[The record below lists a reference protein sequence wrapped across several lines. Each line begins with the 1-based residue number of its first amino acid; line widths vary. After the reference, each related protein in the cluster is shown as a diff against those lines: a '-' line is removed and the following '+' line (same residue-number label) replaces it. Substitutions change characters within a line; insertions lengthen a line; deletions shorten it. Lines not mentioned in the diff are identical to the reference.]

1 MPRGHVDVLGRRSI
15 SEGEVGPSRYVLP
28 PVKHFDSLSPEE
40 KWILLVCLRNKNCQ
54 TDKHTMESIYDMIDR
69 NGYKKKKGG
78 EKHIDTENG
87 IIDRVRMK
95 IENKK
100 MKKKS
105 NQRLYTT
112 KFLYDMKRTE
122 QRFWN
127 ENKCTHEP
135 VTHTDKIFASV
146 HTAGCCALFF
156 LCLFY
161 YLNRCMLQRDGAE
174 NENELNTNNN
184 YTSTEWNNC
193 NLISCLFAVCV
204 WNSAIKHM

>member
-1 MPRGHVDVLGRRSI
+1 MFSVAVRYRKVRSVLRAMFCHQSNTLIHCHQKKSEFYWFVFETKTAKLTNTPRNL
-15 SEGEVGPSRYVLP
+15 
-28 PVKHFDSLSPEE
+28 F
-40 KWILLVCLRNKNCQ
+40 
-54 TDKHTMESIYDMIDR
+54 MIWLTET
-69 NGYKKKKGG
+69 GTKKKKGG